1 MDTGKY
7 CHLTIQPYLT
17 EQRIFKEARALRD
30 YCPETVIIAPGDGAE
45 SFRNGIRVVTYYAK
59 SPLLRIIKSYYL
71 ALKMRTRVYHLHDP
85 ELLILGWCFR
95 LFTSAAIIYDAHRP
109 TFHYFMWRY
118 GPGGFTTRFKATVLK
133 FIEILGIVFIDG
145 LIMASPRSKKG
156 IGRFCQRKIFIPNFP
171 ETALVEAQPNNK
183 GKFALVYR
191 WVIEKQVDLELILE
205 SFFQVLLVQ
214 PDVRLILAGP
224 KSSHLN
230 SGLISRLRELR
241 IESSTTFANL
251 DDWFE
256 QCGKNNIGLAV
267 PNDDDYYRR
276 GEQPEIYEFLAH
288 GVPVICGRTPF
299 TEAIVGDRETGLVLK
314 ILNPLN
320 ISEAVL
326 KLFADNEK
334 FHESRENARRLAA
347 HEFSWSKQ
355 VNRLN
360 QFYRSIF
367 NR

>member
-1 MDTGKY
+1 
-7 CHLTIQPYLT
+7 
-17 EQRIFKEARALRD
+17 
-30 YCPETVIIAPGDGAE
+30 
-45 SFRNGIRVVTYYAK
+45 
-59 SPLLRIIKSYYL
+59 
-71 ALKMRTRVYHLHDP
+71 
-85 ELLILGWCFR
+85 
-95 LFTSAAIIYDAHRP
+95 
-109 TFHYFMWRY
+109 
-118 GPGGFTTRFKATVLK
+118 
-133 FIEILGIVFIDG
+133 
-145 LIMASPRSKKG
+145 
-156 IGRFCQRKIFIPNFP
+156 
-171 ETALVEAQPNNK
+171 
-183 GKFALVYR
+183 
-191 WVIEKQVDLELILE
+191 VIEKQVDLELILE

-230 SGLISRLRELR
+230 SGLVSRLRELR